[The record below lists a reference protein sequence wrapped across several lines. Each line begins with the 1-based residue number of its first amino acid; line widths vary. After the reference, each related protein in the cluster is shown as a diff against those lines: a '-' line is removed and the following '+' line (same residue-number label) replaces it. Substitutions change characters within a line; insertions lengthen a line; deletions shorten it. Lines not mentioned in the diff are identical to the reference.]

1 MKIKGIIAVCLMLI
15 LYFLVS
21 PQRYETSRLAIPRD
35 ARDYVILLHGLS
47 RSSRSMLRIEKRLTL
62 AGYKVINVDYPSM
75 KQDIRFL
82 AEKNLDSVVKPFI
95 QESHP
100 KIHFVTHSMGG
111 IVLRYYLKHHDLP
124 NLGRVVMISPP
135 NQGSEIVDHF
145 KKMFLF
151 GKAAGD
157 TGKQLGTDDDSLPQ
171 RLGPVDFELGVIAG
185 NKSINP
191 LYSLLIPGPD
201 DGVVSVDRTKV
212 EGMKDF
218 IVVPHSHA
226 FIIQSEAVIEQVLH
240 FVEHGLFKKRE

>member
-47 RSSRSMLRIEKRLTL
+47 RSSRSMLRIEKRLPL